1 MRIRSQDKS
10 YKVRKIVA
18 VCLREIDYE
27 KIPTAFSNKIF
38 TLVKSMI
45 AENEKDVQ
53 LDIIEILI
61 NMLKS
66 KALSNEF
73 SEL

>member
-1 MRIRSQDKS
+1 
-10 YKVRKIVA
+10 
-18 VCLREIDYE
+18 
-27 KIPTAFSNKIF
+27 
-38 TLVKSMI
+38 MI

-66 KALSNEF
+66 KAFSNEF